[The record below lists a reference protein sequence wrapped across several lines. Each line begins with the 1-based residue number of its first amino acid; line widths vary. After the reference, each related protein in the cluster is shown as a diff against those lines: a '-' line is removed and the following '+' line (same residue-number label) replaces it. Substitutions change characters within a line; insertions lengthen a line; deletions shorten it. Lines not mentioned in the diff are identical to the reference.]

1 MEYDASLILRVL
13 ECEQSREH
21 QEETTD
27 VCIAQLKREKDHCVD
42 LQPAYR
48 RLDTLLLATHEPEAS
63 HLDQLHLIALCV
75 PYLRVL
81 GIEQHVPLRE
91 EAQDH
96 LFETE
101 LRQLKVQS
109 IVNVD

>member
-1 MEYDASLILRVL
+1 MEYDARLVLRVL

-21 QEETTD
+21 QEESTN

-48 RLDTLLLATHEPEAS
+48 LLDTLLLAATLEPETS

-75 PYLRVL
+75 L
-81 GIEQHVPLRE
+81 
-91 EAQDH
+91 
-96 LFETE
+96 
-101 LRQLKVQS
+101 
-109 IVNVD
+109 